1 MKFKIDQLILFLVLC
16 ILFAL
21 VGLLIYFVLSLHN
34 YEYFNG
40 IVKREDNDLYLLNLT
55 EKQINNSEFNININ
69 IDGKIKTFQT
79 NFTNEFNNEGIKI
92 HSDELVMYMKQ
103 NNLFMHNIFIS
114 VQKERYW
121 EWIFNEIKNIIN

>member
-1 MKFKIDQLILFLVLC
+1 MKFKIDQLILFLAIC

-40 IVKREDNDLYLLNLT
+40 IVKREDNELYLLNLT

-103 NNLFMHNIFIS
+103 NNLFMYNIFIS

>member
-121 EWIFNEIKNIIN
+121 